1 MADTMAR
8 TTVNLDFVL
17 DGIVQRHSGSDAPAL
32 RDRLHQT
39 LGINASVDVVRERL
53 DKIASYRAQLQ
64 ALRALPVIE
73 QRTPAW
79 YAMRESLMTASDLAQ
94 ALDCAKFGSQKDFIV
109 KKCGYD
115 VAPFDHTCPPLKWG
129 TMFEPL
135 ANEFYQALTG
145 TRVHE
150 FGLLRHETVDWFGC
164 SPDGVSDL
172 GIMLEIKCPFRRR
185 ITGDIIPQYYHQMQ
199 GQLEV
204 ARLRECDFLECG
216 FKECADE
223 QEWLGVGRDAALAK
237 GIILERDLGNR
248 YDYLYSPWGATD
260 ADATGW
266 RDQQQDGAWRVRY
279 YCLDHYHLTRVYH
292 DPAFVRD
299 KLAEAKKVW
308 GKVLMYR
315 DSRELYDLF
324 VGGSREAKAARK
336 AGSQPV
342 IARRSDWRPSSQQFT
357 DYAFIE

>member
-1 MADTMAR
+1 MAKTP
-8 TTVNLDFVL
+8 VNLDYVL
-17 DGIVQRHSGSDAPAL
+17 DGIVQRHPGCDAPAL
-32 RDRLHQT
+32 RDRLHQV
-39 LGINASVDVVRERL
+39 LGINVSVDAVRERL
-53 DKIASYRAQLQ
+53 DKIASYQARLKELQ
-64 ALRALPVIE
+64 AIPVIE

-204 ARLRECDFLECG
+204 ARLQECDFLECG
-216 FKECADE
+216 FKECGNE

-237 GIILERDLGNR
+237 GIILEKDASDR
-248 YDYLYSPWGATD
+248 YDYVYSPWGASD
-260 ADATGW
+260 AEGVAWCHSERVSRG
-266 RDQQQDGAWRVRY
+266 DGWRVRY
-279 YCLDHYHLTRVYH
+279 YYLDHYHLTRVYH
-292 DPAFVRD
+292 DPAFIRD
-299 KLAEAKKVW
+299 KLAEARKVW
-308 GKVLMYR
+308 DKVLMYR
-315 DSRELYDLF
+315 DNKELYDLF
-324 VGGSREAKAARK
+324 VGGSREARAART
-336 AGSQPV
+336 AGLRKDESR
-342 IARRSDWRPSSQQFT
+342 ARDFN